1 MRLPSALTALA
12 LIAGSYAQ
20 SLYVQNELSFGHNG
34 KMSPDLRTIPKFTL
48 AGDATQIYSNKIIL
62 TPPAPGNKR
71 AALWSQGTLKS
82 PKWEASLQFRATGPE
97 RASGRIHLWLVQDGF
112 NNVGTNSIYTVG
124 KFEGLAIVI
133 DQYGNS
139 GGMIRAF
146 LNDGSKHYGQHLS
159 VDGLAFGHAPYP
171 YRNLGRPSTV
181 KVIQD
186 WHNFRVEI
194 DGALAFQTSAVRIP
208 SGYNIGVSAASAD
221 SPDSFEVFSLTVT
234 TAEAEEGTEYN
245 KNPRSNNA
253 DPPSANKNAAAANAE
268 TKDTPPE
275 PQGRGT
281 RDTGSS
287 GRTATGYLSDDRIPE
302 AGDISPLPA
311 NAISK
316 SHEFADLHYRIQDLA
331 SHLLA
336 LQADFQSYQAEA
348 TRRHGGL
355 LERAAKAEAAIA
367 RGAAGGGGAKQGGGE
382 DVLAL
387 LEKMDRRM
395 QGMEQMLGETK
406 RDVGGG
412 SDRIERLRQQLLEGH
427 TSILEG
433 VQGTVG
439 TLTGSMPK
447 LRWVVLVVLGSQM
460 GVVGAFWWYKRRK
473 NVGFK
478 KFL

>member
-1 MRLPSALTALA
+1 MHFSSALTVLA
-12 LIAGSYAQ
+12 LVAGSYAQ

-48 AGDATQIYSNKIIL
+48 TGDPTQIYSNKIIL

-71 AALWSQGTLKS
+71 AALWSHGTLTS

-97 RASGRIHLWLVQDGF
+97 RASGRIHLWLAQDGF

-124 KFEGLAIVI
+124 KFDGLAIVI

-146 LNDGSKHYGQHLS
+146 LNDGTKHYGQHLS

-181 KVIQD
+181 KVTQD

-194 DGALAFQTSAVRIP
+194 DGVLAFQTSAVRIP
-208 SGYNIGVSAASAD
+208 GGYNIGVSAASAD
-221 SPDSFEVFSLTVT
+221 SPDSFEVFSLTVST
-234 TAEAEEGTEYN
+234 GEAEEGTAYN
-245 KNPRSNNA
+245 QNPRSNNA
-253 DPPSANKNAAAANAE
+253 DPPPKTDAGGAGI
-268 TKDTPPE
+268 KDTPPPP

-281 RDTGSS
+281 RDTGK
-287 GRTATGYLSDDRIPE
+287 TATAYLSADKIPE
-302 AGDISPLPA
+302 SSDIAPLPA
-311 NAISK
+311 NAISQ
-316 SHEFADLHYRIQDLA
+316 SHEFADLHYRIQDLS

-336 LQADFQSYQAEA
+336 LQADFQAYQAEA

-355 LERAAKAEAAIA
+355 LERAAKAEAAAAA
-367 RGAAGGGGAKQGGGE
+367 REVAASGGQGSVE
-382 DVLAL
+382 AL

-395 QGMEQMLGETK
+395 QGMEKMLAETK
-406 RDVGGG
+406 RDVSGG
-412 SDRIERLRQQLLEGH
+412 SDRVERLRQQLLEGH

-439 TLTGSMPK
+439 TLTGSMPR
-447 LRWVVLVVLGSQM
+447 LGWVVVVVLGSQM

>member
-48 AGDATQIYSNKIIL
+48 A
-62 TPPAPGNKR
+62 APGNKR

-194 DGALAFQTSAVRIP
+194 DGSLAFQTSAVRIP

-221 SPDSFEVFSLTVT
+221 SPDSFEVFSLTPRKGQST
-234 TAEAEEGTEYN
+234 TRTRAATT
-245 KNPRSNNA
+245 PT
-253 DPPSANKNAAAANAE
+253 PSKKNAAAANAE

-281 RDTGSS
+281 RDTGSA

-367 RGAAGGGGAKQGGGE
+367 RGAAGGGGSKQGGGE

-427 TSILEG
+427 TNILEG

>member
-1 MRLPSALTALA
+1 MHFSKALSALA

-20 SLYVQNELSFGHNG
+20 SLYVQNELSFGHDG
-34 KMSPDLRTIPKFTL
+34 KISPDLRTIPKFTL
-48 AGDATQIYSNKIIL
+48 TGDPTQIYSNKIIL

-71 AALWSQGTLKS
+71 AALWSQGTLTS
-82 PKWEASLQFRATGPE
+82 PKWEATLQFRATGPE
-97 RASGRIHLWLVQDGF
+97 RASGRIHLWLVKDGF
-112 NNVGTNSIYTVG
+112 NNVGTSSIYTVG
-124 KFEGLAIVI
+124 KFEGLSIVI

-146 LNDGSKHYGQHLS
+146 LNDGTKHYGQHLS

-171 YRNLGRPSTV
+171 YRNLGRPSSV

-208 SGYNIGVSAASAD
+208 AGYNFGVSAASAD
-221 SPDSFEVFSLTVT
+221 SPDSFEVFSLTVSGG
-234 TAEAEEGTEYN
+234 EAEEGATYN
-245 KNPRSNNA
+245 KQPGTNNA
-253 DPPSANKNAAAANAE
+253 DPPKNAAAGI
-268 TKDTPPE
+268 KDAPPE
-275 PQGRGT
+275 PQGRGHRNL
-281 RDTGSS
+281 RDGA
-287 GRTATGYLSDDRIPE
+287 TATEYLSADRIP
-302 AGDISPLPA
+302 ASGDISPLPA
-311 NAISK
+311 SAISQ
-316 SHEFADLHYRIQDLA
+316 SHEFADLHYRVQDLQ

-367 RGAAGGGGAKQGGGE
+367 REAASGKGGKIE
-382 DVLAL
+382 EM
-387 LEKMDRRM
+387 LEAMDRRM
-395 QGMEQMLGETK
+395 QGMEKMLAETK

-412 SDRIERLRQQLLEGH
+412 SDRIERLRQQLVEGH
-427 TSILEG
+427 SNILEG
-433 VQGTVG
+433 VHGTVG

-447 LRWVVLVVLGSQM
+447 LGWVVGVVLVSQM

>member
-1 MRLPSALTALA
+1 MA
-12 LIAGSYAQ
+12 
-20 SLYVQNELSFGHNG
+20 E
-34 KMSPDLRTIPKFTL
+34 
-48 AGDATQIYSNKIIL
+48 
-62 TPPAPGNKR
+62 
-71 AALWSQGTLKS
+71 
-82 PKWEASLQFRATGPE
+82 
-97 RASGRIHLWLVQDGF
+97 GF

-146 LNDGSKHYGQHLS
+146 LNDGTKHYGQHLS

-171 YRNLGRPSTV
+171 YRNLGRPSSV

-194 DGALAFQTSAVRIP
+194 DGALAFQTSTVRIP
-208 SGYNIGVSAASAD
+208 AGYNIGVSAASAD
-221 SPDSFEVFSLTVT
+221 SPDSFEVFSLTVST
-234 TAEAEEGTEYN
+234 GEAEEGTTYN
-245 KNPRSNNA
+245 SNPGSNN
-253 DPPSANKNAAAANAE
+253 NAAPPPNVNSGI
-268 TKDTPPE
+268 KDTPAEPHHSE

-281 RDTGSS
+281 RDTG
-287 GRTATGYLSDDRIPE
+287 RTATGYLSADRIPE
-302 AGDISPLPA
+302 AGEIGPLPA
-311 NAISK
+311 SAISQ
-316 SHEFADLHYRIQDLA
+316 SHEFADLHYRIQDLS

-336 LQADFQSYQAEA
+336 LQADFQSYQAES

-355 LERAAKAEAAIA
+355 LERAAKAEAAAA
-367 RGAAGGGGAKQGGGE
+367 RDGAGGGGGGGGAAKWGKVE
-382 DVLAL
+382 EL
-387 LEKMDRRM
+387 LEAMDRRL
-395 QGMEQMLGETK
+395 QGMEKMLGETK
-406 RDVGGG
+406 RDVGGS

-427 TSILEG
+427 SNILEG

-447 LRWVVLVVLGSQM
+447 LGWVVGVVLVSQM

>member
-1 MRLPSALTALA
+1 MHFTSALTALA

-34 KMSPDLRTIPKFTL
+34 RMSPDLRTIPKFTL
-48 AGDATQIYSNKIIL
+48 TGDPTQIYSNKIIL

-71 AALWSQGTLKS
+71 AALWSHGSLTS

-97 RASGRIHLWLVQDGF
+97 RASGRIHLWLVKDGF

-221 SPDSFEVFSLTVT
+221 TPDSFEVFSLTVST
-234 TAEAEEGTEYN
+234 GEAEEGTDYN

-253 DPPSANKNAAAANAE
+253 DPPANAGV
-268 TKDTPPE
+268 KDTPPEPQHSE

-281 RDTGSS
+281 RDTGP
-287 GRTATGYLSDDRIPE
+287 GKTATAYLSADRIPE
-302 AGDISPLPA
+302 SGDISPLPA
-311 NAISK
+311 NAISQ
-316 SHEFADLHYRIQDLA
+316 SHEFADLHYRIQDLT
-331 SHLLA
+331 SHLIA

-367 RGAAGGGGAKQGGGE
+367 RDAAGGGGPTQGRGE
-382 DVLAL
+382 SVEAL
-387 LEKMDRRM
+387 LEKLDRRM
-395 QGMEQMLGETK
+395 QGMEKMLGETK

-412 SDRIERLRQQLLEGH
+412 SDRVERLRQQLLEGH
-427 TSILEG
+427 STILEG
-433 VQGTVG
+433 VQGSVG

-447 LRWVVLVVLGSQM
+447 LGWVVGVVLASQM